1 MSLPKTLLQKLCVG
15 LFFWWRE
22 TGQLS
27 LEDVLEVLVME
38 RLFFSSIES
47 LGGFCEL
54 VSTTL

>member
-38 RLFFSSIES
+38 RHFFSSIES